1 MRLLI
6 VLAALIAVVQ
16 SRAAPRKQEK
26 EGPPVDEP
34 IDTGIYGIL
43 TRLRVHR
50 KFFWYFFINVFS
62 ILAES
67 LQNTINLERFKLIL
81 NWGRIGLTV

>member
-6 VLAALIAVVQ
+6 VLAALVAVVQ

-34 IDTGIYGIL
+34 IDTGEFFY
-43 TRLRVHR
+43 R
-50 KFFWYFFINVFS
+50 KFLFDFSNVR
-62 ILAES
+62 A
-67 LQNTINLERFKLIL
+67 
-81 NWGRIGLTV
+81 